1 MNHALLEQFIRM
13 IIEADVNPAAANQLL
28 EPGAPKTPQGVKK
41 GGKVDRKE
49 KKKNSQNG
57 QKEESELAEFS
68 GVGAIAGFTAPLGLG
83 SNDLGASS
91 KRGPKK
97 KWF

>member
-1 MNHALLEQFIRM
+1 MNYTLLEQFIRM

-28 EPGAPKTPQGVKK
+28 EPGAPKTPEGVKK
-41 GGKVDRKE
+41 GGKIDRQEKRKKARIKQKE
-49 KKKNSQNG
+49 KT
-57 QKEESELAEFS
+57 ELAEFS

-83 SNDLGASS
+83 SEDLGSSS